1 MAAHKQTREIIHR
14 LLNTMGSEQ
23 EIQQYLRRYS
33 DLDVDKFAVVKV
45 GGAILQKALPEL
57 TSALVF
63 LQRVGLTPIVV
74 HGAGPQLNAAL
85 AKAGIDSE
93 VVDGHR
99 VTTPEVLKHARKV
112 FLRQNMKIVESLRA
126 ANTPAAS
133 ITSGVFEAEIL
144 DDGRY
149 GMVGKIKD
157 VHLEVIRHC
166 LDGGML
172 PIVSPLGETTDGQIV
187 NINAD
192 VVTNALVRAV
202 QPYKVVFL
210 TETGGILNQNGRIIS
225 SVNLS
230 TDLDDLLAQEWLHS
244 GMRLKVEQIANLL
257 KDLPST
263 SSVSIT
269 HPNLLARE
277 LFTHK
282 GSGTLIRVG
291 ESILRYDDWNDID
304 AHRLRELIES
314 SFGRRLSADYIGCK
328 KLLAAY
334 ISQNY
339 RAAAVITE
347 NDGLPWLDKFA
358 VTEKAQGEGLGKAV
372 WDAVRSEHAS
382 LFWRAQPNN
391 PINSFYFRQAD
402 GAIKTGKWNVFW
414 YGIDDLNRV
423 QRCVEAAERTH
434 ATLGEDIE

>member
-33 DLDVDKFAVVKV
+33 DLDADKFAVVKV
-45 GGAILQKALPEL
+45 GGAILQKALPAL

-74 HGAGPQLNAAL
+74 HGAGPQLNAEL
-85 AKAGIDSE
+85 AKHGIDSE
-93 VVDGHR
+93 VVDGYR

-112 FLRQNMKIVESLRA
+112 FLKENMNIVESLRA
-126 ANTPAAS
+126 ANTGAAPV
-133 ITSGVFEAEIL
+133 TSGVLEAELL

-149 GMVGKIKD
+149 GMVGKIKE
-157 VHLEVIRHC
+157 VHLDVIRHC

-210 TETGGILNQNGRIIS
+210 TETGGILNQHGRVIS

-230 TDLDDLLAQEWLHS
+230 TDLDHLLSQEWLHS
-244 GMRLKVEQIANLL
+244 GMRLKVEQIASLL
-257 KDLPST
+257 NDLPST

-269 HPNLLARE
+269 QPDFLARE

-291 ESILRYDDWNDID
+291 ESILRYGNWNEVDL
-304 AHRLRELIES
+304 HRLKELIES
-314 SFGRRLSADYIGCK
+314 SFGRRLMDNYAQHK
-328 KLLAAY
+328 PLLAAH
-334 ISQNY
+334 ISENY

-358 VTEKAQGEGLGKAV
+358 VTDKAQGEGLGKAV
-372 WDAVRSEHAS
+372 WDAVRAEHAQ
-382 LFWRAQPNN
+382 LFWRARPNN

-402 GAIKTGKWNVFW
+402 GAIKTGNWNVFW
-414 YGIDDLNRV
+414 YGIDDLGRV
-423 QRCVEAAERTH
+423 KQCVDAAEKT
-434 ATLGEDIE
+434 AVTLGEAIE